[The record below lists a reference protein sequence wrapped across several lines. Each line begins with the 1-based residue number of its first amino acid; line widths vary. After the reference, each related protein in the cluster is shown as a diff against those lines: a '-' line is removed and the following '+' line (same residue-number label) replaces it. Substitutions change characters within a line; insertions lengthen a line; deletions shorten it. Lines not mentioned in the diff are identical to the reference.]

1 VTGGDLQRSR
11 RRRPSG
17 GVDRLPSGR
26 WRARFYGPDA
36 RRVAKTFRTK
46 ADADAWIASQRVAV
60 LEGRYVD
67 PVAGR
72 VSFGHFAKKWLDGR
86 HDLRPKTRELY
97 EGLLRRWI
105 VPEFGDIAISRIQ
118 PGAVRDWYGR
128 LASPDGP
135 GRSTAAKSY
144 RLLRTIMRVAVADEL
159 IMRSPCTIKGA
170 GIEHAQE
177 RPVATVAEVD
187 ALSDAI
193 GERLR
198 LAVLLAA
205 WCGLR
210 RGELL
215 GLERRDIDLEGA
227 VLRVERTRQGLENGQ
242 VVVGPPK
249 TDAGRRSISIPP
261 HLVPAVADHLDRF
274 TGRGDDAPL
283 FTGVKGGPLRAF
295 MLHNA
300 WELAR
305 AAVGLD
311 HLHFHD
317 LRHSGNTWAATTG
330 ASTRE
335 LMVRMGHASSLAAL
349 RYQHATRDRDR
360 AIAEALSALASA
372 VYPARADGEME
383 PTGTA
388 IEPGSLGHVR
398 VTPTNSTAGSDT
410 TKAPDQGEQ
419 LERATGIEPA

>member
-1 VTGGDLQRSR
+1 MTGGDLQRSR

-72 VSFGHFAKKWLDGR
+72 VSFGHFAR
-86 HDLRPKTRELY
+86 S
-97 EGLLRRWI
+97 GLTVGMTFVQRLTSCMKDCSGAGLFRSS
-105 VPEFGDIAISRIQ
+105 ATSLSALIQ
-118 PGAVRDWYGR
+118 PGAVRDRNGR
-128 LASPDGP
+128 LAGPDGP
-135 GRSTAAKSY
+135 GRSTATKPY

-198 LAVLLAA
+198 LAVLLAV

-227 VLRVERTRQGLENGQ
+227 VLL
-242 VVVGPPK
+242 
-249 TDAGRRSISIPP
+249 GRE
-261 HLVPAVADHLDRF
+261 
-274 TGRGDDAPL
+274 DAP
-283 FTGVKGGPLRAF
+283 KGSRT
-295 MLHNA
+295 
-300 WELAR
+300 AR
-305 AAVGLD
+305 WSW
-311 HLHFHD
+311 D
-317 LRHSGNTWAATTG
+317 LRRQTPVVAASAFPRIWFQQLPITSTGSPDVGEDAPALHWRERWAASSVHVAQRLG
-330 ASTRE
+330 ARSR
-335 LMVRMGHASSLAAL
+335 RG
-349 RYQHATRDRDR
+349 R
-360 AIAEALSALASA
+360 
-372 VYPARADGEME
+372 P
-383 PTGTA
+383 
-388 IEPGSLGHVR
+388 
-398 VTPTNSTAGSDT
+398 
-410 TKAPDQGEQ
+410 
-419 LERATGIEPA
+419 

>member
-274 TGRGDDAPL
+274 TGRGEDAPL

-295 MLHNA
+295 MLHNV

-317 LRHSGNTWAATTG
+317 LRHSGNTWAETS

-372 VYPARADGEME
+372 VYAARADGGME

-398 VTPTNSTAGSDT
+398 VTPPNSTAGLDT
-410 TKAPDQGEQ
+410 INVPDQGEQ